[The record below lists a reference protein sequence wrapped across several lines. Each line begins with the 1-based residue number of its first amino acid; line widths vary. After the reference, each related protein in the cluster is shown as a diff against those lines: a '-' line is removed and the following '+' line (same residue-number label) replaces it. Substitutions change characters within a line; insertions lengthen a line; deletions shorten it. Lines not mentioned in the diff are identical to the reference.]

1 MMKFVGLEA
10 VQAVISKMKS
20 WIITKMFDWWKTL
33 QMSHVDGTKD
43 QWEFSAELI
52 NGVPK
57 LYLRTTDWKYSKCTE
72 TVANNWFPFTCAP
85 AQYQNIKDG
94 GKYQSY
100 YFNSINI
107 NPATGSLRTN
117 GDITFDKLV
126 INNGKSTEMILGNG
140 TVKDI
145 DTIQLNQQIP
155 MYANITADIP
165 TSLYED
171 VDTYSKPVCYG
182 ITNEVKE
189 KLCSLQFFQD
199 WDNGMVFIKS
209 SYTKGPQY
217 PLFTAEAINSLSYHT
232 KFILYIVDNAGFF
245 NEGDYCVVVANTG
258 YSGINFQGLTGNEQI
273 QENYFDFDSII

>member
-100 YFNSINI
+100 YFNSVNI

-117 GDITFDKLV
+117 GDITFNKLI

-145 DTIQLNQQIP
+145 NTLSLSQEVPICTATIWQDLDQSS
-155 MYANITADIP
+155 T
-165 TSLYED
+165 
-171 VDTYSKPVCYG
+171 PVCYG
-182 ITNEVKE
+182 ISDEMYETISTCN
-189 KLCSLQFFQD
+189 FFQTVD
-199 WDNGMVFIKS
+199 DGLVFRQMGETQQNGYPVFVAESIS
-209 SYTKGPQY
+209 SIDTHLTLLMY
-217 PLFTAEAINSLSYHT
+217 F
-232 KFILYIVDNAGFF
+232 VDNTAGY
-245 NEGDYCVVVANTG
+245 NGTYCAVVALANSTDIDG
-258 YSGINFQGLTGNEQI
+258 SRLTGRETVTGSYI
-273 QENYFDFDSII
+273 EFDTF

>member
-10 VQAVISKMKS
+10 VQTVISKMKS

-145 DTIQLNQQIP
+145 NTLSLSQEVPICTATIWQDLDQSS
-155 MYANITADIP
+155 T
-165 TSLYED
+165 
-171 VDTYSKPVCYG
+171 PVCYG
-182 ITNEVKE
+182 ISDEMYETISACN
-189 KLCSLQFFQD
+189 FFQTID
-199 WDNGMVFIKS
+199 DGLVFRHMGETQQNGYPVFVAESIS
-209 SYTKGPQY
+209 SIDTHSTLLMY
-217 PLFTAEAINSLSYHT
+217 F
-232 KFILYIVDNAGFF
+232 VDNTVGY
-245 NEGDYCVVVANTG
+245 NGTYCAVVALADSANIDG
-258 YSGINFQGLTGNEQI
+258 SQLTG
-273 QENYFDFDSII
+273 QETMIGTYIEFDTL

>member
-33 QMSHVDGTKD
+33 QISHVDGTKD
-43 QWEFSAELI
+43 QWEFSAELT

-72 TVANNWFPFTCAP
+72 TEANNWFPFTCAP

-117 GDITFDKLV
+117 GDVSFDKLV
-126 INNGKSTEMILGNG
+126 INNGKDTEMIMGDG
-140 TVKDI
+140 TVKDVSTLSLNWEVPI
-145 DTIQLNQQIP
+145 CTATIWQDLDQSG
-155 MYANITADIP
+155 T
-165 TSLYED
+165 
-171 VDTYSKPVCYG
+171 PVCYG
-182 ITNEVKE
+182 ISDEMYETITSCN
-189 KLCSLQFFQD
+189 FFQTID
-199 WDNGMVFIKS
+199 DGLVFRHIGETQQNGYPVFIAESIS
-209 SYTKGPQY
+209 SLEIHSTLLMY
-217 PLFTAEAINSLSYHT
+217 F
-232 KFILYIVDNAGFF
+232 VDNIVGYD
-245 NEGDYCVVVANTG
+245 GSYCAIVAPADSADIYGSQFTG
-258 YSGINFQGLTGNEQI
+258 QETVTGTYIE
-273 QENYFDFDSII
+273 FDTL

>member
-117 GDITFDKLV
+117 GNVTFDKLI

-140 TVKDI
+140 KVKDI
-145 DTIQLNQQIP
+145 GTL
-155 MYANITADIP
+155 
-165 TSLYED
+165 SLSQEVPICTTPIWTD
-171 VDTYSKPVCYG
+171 LDSNAAPICYG
-182 ITNEVKE
+182 ISDEVYE
-189 KLCSLQFFQD
+189 MISSCIFFQTID
-199 WDNGMVFIKS
+199 DGLLFRHMGETQQNGYPVFVAESIS
-209 SYTKGPQY
+209 SIDTHSTLLMYFVTDSGLY
-217 PLFTAEAINSLSYHT
+217 GGSYC
-232 KFILYIVDNAGFF
+232 A
-245 NEGDYCVVVANTG
+245 VVAPSDSANIDG
-258 YSGINFQGLTGNEQI
+258 SQLTG
-273 QENYFDFDSII
+273 QETMIGTYIEFDTL

>member
-1 MMKFVGLEA
+1 MMKFVDLEA
-10 VQAVISKMKS
+10 LQTVISKMKN

-72 TVANNWFPFTCAP
+72 TTANNWFPFTCAP

-145 DTIQLNQQIP
+145 DTI
-155 MYANITADIP
+155 
-165 TSLYED
+165 SLSYEVYICNTPIWED
-171 VDTYSKPVCYG
+171 LDSYGTPVCYG
-182 ITNEVKE
+182 ISDEVYE
-189 KLCSLQFFQD
+189 TITSCNFFQTEND
-199 WDNGMVFIKS
+199 GLLFKRMGETQQNGYPVFVAESIS
-209 SYTKGPQY
+209 STNTHVTLLMY
-217 PLFTAEAINSLSYHT
+217 F
-232 KFILYIVDNAGFF
+232 VDNTVGY
-245 NEGDYCVVVANTG
+245 NGTYCAVVAPSDSTDIDG
-258 YSGINFQGLTGNEQI
+258 SQLTG
-273 QENYFDFDSII
+273 QEAVIGSYIEFNTL

>member
-43 QWEFSAELI
+43 QWEFSAELT

-126 INNGKSTEMILGNG
+126 VNNGKSTEMILGNG

-145 DTIQLNQQIP
+145 NTISLSQEVPICTIP
-155 MYANITADIP
+155 IWTDLDSHR
-165 TSLYED
+165 T
-171 VDTYSKPVCYG
+171 PVCYG
-182 ITNEVKE
+182 ILDEVYE
-189 KLCSLQFFQD
+189 TITSCNFFQTID
-199 WDNGMVFIKS
+199 DGLLFRQMGKTQQNGYPVFVAESISSIDTHSTLLMYFVDN
-209 SYTKGPQY
+209 
-217 PLFTAEAINSLSYHT
+217 TAEYNGT
-232 KFILYIVDNAGFF
+232 
-245 NEGDYCVVVANTG
+245 YCAVVAPADSTDIDG
-258 YSGINFQGLTGNEQI
+258 SQLTG
-273 QENYFDFDSII
+273 QETFTGSYIEFDTL

>member
-43 QWEFSAELI
+43 QWEFSAELT

-145 DTIQLNQQIP
+145 NTISLSQEVPICTTPIL
-155 MYANITADIP
+155 ADLDSNEAPI
-165 TSLYED
+165 
-171 VDTYSKPVCYG
+171 CYG
-182 ITNEVKE
+182 ISDELYEMINS
-189 KLCSLQFFQD
+189 CNFFQTMD
-199 WDNGMVFIKS
+199 DGLLFRHMGKTQQNGYSVFVAESIS
-209 SYTKGPQY
+209 SIDTHSTLLMYFVTNPGLY
-217 PLFTAEAINSLSYHT
+217 DGSYC
-232 KFILYIVDNAGFF
+232 A
-245 NEGDYCVVVANTG
+245 VVAPAN
-258 YSGINFQGLTGNEQI
+258 SEGIDGSQLTG
-273 QENYFDFDSII
+273 QETMIGTYIEFDTL

>member
-33 QMSHVDGTKD
+33 QISHVDGTKD

-72 TVANNWFPFTCAP
+72 TVVNDWFPFTCAP
-85 AQYQNIKDG
+85 DQYQNIKDG

-100 YFNSINI
+100 YFNSVNI

-126 INNGKSTEMILGNG
+126 INNGKSTEMILGDG

-145 DTIQLNQQIP
+145 NTLSLSQEVPICTATIWQDLDQSS
-155 MYANITADIP
+155 T
-165 TSLYED
+165 
-171 VDTYSKPVCYG
+171 PVCYG
-182 ITNEVKE
+182 ISDEMYETISTCN
-189 KLCSLQFFQD
+189 FFQTVD
-199 WDNGMVFIKS
+199 DGLVFRHMGETQQNGYPVFVAESIS
-209 SYTKGPQY
+209 SNDTHSTLLMY
-217 PLFTAEAINSLSYHT
+217 F
-232 KFILYIVDNAGFF
+232 VDNTAGYD
-245 NEGDYCVVVANTG
+245 GSYCAIVAPIDSPYIDGSQFTG
-258 YSGINFQGLTGNEQI
+258 RETITGSYIE
-273 QENYFDFDSII
+273 FDTL

>member
-33 QMSHVDGTKD
+33 QISHVDGTKD

-85 AQYQNIKDG
+85 AQYQDIKDG

-126 INNGKSTEMILGNG
+126 INNGKNTEMILGNG

-145 DTIQLNQQIP
+145 NTI
-155 MYANITADIP
+155 
-165 TSLYED
+165 SLSQEVPICTTLIWTD
-171 VDTYSKPVCYG
+171 LCTNAAPICYG
-182 ITNEVKE
+182 ISDEVYGMINS
-189 KLCSLQFFQD
+189 CNFFQTKD
-199 WDNGMVFIKS
+199 DGLLFRRMGKTQQNGYPVFIAESISIINTHSTLLMYFVDNTAGYNGTYCAVVVPADS
-209 SYTKGPQY
+209 SYIDGSQ
-217 PLFTAEAINSLSYHT
+217 
-232 KFILYIVDNAGFF
+232 
-245 NEGDYCVVVANTG
+245 
-258 YSGINFQGLTGNEQI
+258 LTG
-273 QENYFDFDSII
+273 QETVIGSYIEFDTL